1 MKIKT
6 GNVLTVRMSDPMK
19 EKVFEL
25 AQRHDATGAEIVRTA
40 VKFYLNSL

>member
-6 GNVLTVRMSDPMK
+6 GNVLTVRMSDSMK
-19 EKVFEL
+19 EKVFQQAEKY
-25 AQRHDATGAEIVRTA
+25 DATGAEIVRTA